1 MTLHMYSEGSNA
13 IARARM
19 RQGRPEQTGGKRRE
33 IKRADADTKDV
44 EQDSIRMH
52 EPGRVSKDVHLT
64 AVQSLKGPTRMATN
78 GQNTRYTSREG
89 KASVESTDKG
99 RTGPPISSNSIT
111 LGKRRRQMVTT
122 PNKDLANVGAN
133 SPRLELSNALLEG
146 RNLIRGYD
154 KAKRTAQKGTLDGGA
169 PPSRLQRGMPT
180 RYTYWS
186 KR

>member
-1 MTLHMYSEGSNA
+1 MTLHMYSEGTNA

-19 RQGRPEQTGGKRRE
+19 RQGRPERTGGKRRE
-33 IKRADADTKDV
+33 IKKADADTKDV

-122 PNKDLANVGAN
+122 PNKDLGNVG
-133 SPRLELSNALLEG
+133 LSNALLEG
-146 RNLIRGYD
+146 RYLIRGYD
-154 KAKRTAQKGTLDGGA
+154 KAKRTARKGSLDGGA
-169 PPSRLQRGMPT
+169 PPTRLQKGMPT

-186 KR
+186 KK